1 MSIYQQI
8 LNFPEI
14 NGFAPS
20 WSSVEIAI
28 GGVKKV
34 VASKSINYDNPLTIG
49 KGWGTSSRKIIR
61 TRGQQDS
68 TGTWEVYRSA
78 WDMLMADVLAIGGR
92 FGFAETALPI
102 TVSYAE
108 PSNPAMTVMDSL
120 LGVRCHSPKVGGSE
134 GTDPLVV
141 SFELDIM
148 EIVYGSGRAGP
159 GFTQL
164 SPIGGIIP
172 G

>member
-1 MSIYQQI
+1 MSVYQQI
-8 LNFPEI
+8 LNYPEI
-14 NGFAPS
+14 NGFHPS

-28 GGVKKV
+28 GGIKKV
-34 VASKSINYDNPLTIG
+34 VASKSINYENPLTIG
-49 KGWGTSSRKIIR
+49 KGWGTSPRKIIR

-78 WDMLMADVLAIGGR
+78 WDMLMADVLAVGGR
-92 FGFAETALPI
+92 FGFAETVLPI
-102 TVSYAE
+102 TVNYAE
-108 PSNPAMTVMDSL
+108 PSNPAMTVTDTL
-120 LGVRCHSPKVGGSE
+120 LGVRCHSPRVGGAE

-141 SFELDIM
+141 SFDLDIM
-148 EIVYGSGRAGP
+148 EIVYGSGAAGP

-172 G
+172 A